1 MLRGNIPA
9 KVDEKGRLKIPAAF
23 LEKLKEHGDR
33 FYVTSE
39 EGDHA
44 RIYPMKVW
52 GEIEQKLANISSYN
66 RAKQKF
72 LTRTNYYGQVVEID
86 GQGRVLIPAVLREA
100 AQMKGDVEVMG
111 QLTYLEVWNHARFM
125 TIQWL
130 AIKPGGL
137 YVDATV
143 GLGGHA
149 IEIVRRLGAG
159 GQFVG
164 LDRDAAALEIARGRL
179 AEFGDKVTLV
189 HANFSQIG
197 EVFAERRLPPADGVL
212 ADLGVSSM
220 QLDLSER
227 GFSFRE
233 RGPLDMRMDRDMEE
247 TAGNIVNT
255 AGEKT
260 LADLLYQIGEE
271 RDSRRI
277 ARTIVRARPIRDTE
291 HLATVVAGARK
302 VRGRQKLHPATKTF
316 LALRIAVNRE
326 MEELGQFLS
335 RVPATLSQGGRWV
348 MLSYHSLEDRP
359 VKQCFQRLAREGTLK
374 ILTKKVIQASD
385 AEIAAN
391 PRARSAKM
399 RVAEKIDSDQHGE
412 PQGKAWL

>member
-1 MLRGNIPA
+1 MDA
-9 KVDEKGRLKIPAAF
+9 KHTPVL
-23 LEKLKEHGDR
+23 
-33 FYVTSE
+33 VE
-39 EGDHA
+39 E
-44 RIYPMKVW
+44 
-52 GEIEQKLANISSYN
+52 
-66 RAKQKF
+66 
-72 LTRTNYYGQVVEID
+72 
-86 GQGRVLIPAVLREA
+86 
-100 AQMKGDVEVMG
+100 
-111 QLTYLEVWNHARFM
+111 
-125 TIQWL
+125 TIHWL
-130 AIKPGGL
+130 AIKPGGF

-164 LDRDAAALEIARGRL
+164 LDRDAAALEIARARL

-220 QLDLSER
+220 QLDLGER

-233 RGPLDMRMDRDMEE
+233 RGPLDMRMDRDTEE
-247 TAGNIVNT
+247 TADDIVNT
-255 AGEKT
+255 AGEKA
-260 LADLLYQIGEE
+260 LADLLYQLGEE

-291 HLATVVAGARK
+291 HLATVVAGVRK

-359 VKQCFQRLAREGTLK
+359 VKQCFQRLAREGALK

-399 RVAEKIDSDQHGE
+399 RVAEKIDSDQPATAGQHGA
-412 PQGKAWL
+412 PQGKAWRQ